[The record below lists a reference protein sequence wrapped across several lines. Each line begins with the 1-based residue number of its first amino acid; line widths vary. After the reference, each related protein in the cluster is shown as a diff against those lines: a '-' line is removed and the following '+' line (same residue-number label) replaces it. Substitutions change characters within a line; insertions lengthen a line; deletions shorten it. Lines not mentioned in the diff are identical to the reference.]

1 MLTKKDKQ
9 DIKDMVREA
18 VREELTVEMTLEK
31 HRDETTGLPLA
42 KPEIKTER
50 VFLPAFIV
58 QTLSYN
64 EGAFRGLQEDI
75 SKRNQSVDALA
86 ERLEAVGRVLIDLQ
100 EPIMKVAD
108 ESRTKRGQNSLPD
121 RDESDSD

>member
-1 MLTKKDKQ
+1 MLNKKDKQ

-18 VREELTVEMTLEK
+18 VQEELTVEMTLEK
-31 HRDETTGLPLA
+31 HRDAATGQPLA

-50 VFLPAFIV
+50 VFLPSFIV

-75 SKRNQSVDALA
+75 GNRNAAVDALSSK
-86 ERLEAVGRVLIDLQ
+86 LEAVAKALIDVKD
-100 EPIMKVAD
+100 PIMHIVTEQKK
-108 ESRTKRGQNSLPD
+108 EISH
-121 RDESDSD
+121 ESDS